1 MEKDVGFIGSNR
13 RSVQFRSEI
22 DTKER
27 LVKRYVHATSETSG
41 MWGVY
46 ADNEWGHAVSHR
58 CESPATMNEAT
69 R

>member
-46 ADNEWGHAVSHR
+46 ADNE
-58 CESPATMNEAT
+58 
-69 R
+69 